1 MPTAGR
7 PRRPRR
13 RAHGALLHGG
23 PAWDDVSPE
32 RRALASPR
40 WEPAWGH
47 RTIAWSDG
55 NTYPLV
61 VVEVTS
67 WSHPFWIGTQ
77 RIMDSAG
84 QVEKFHRRY
93 GQRKGHR

>member
-1 MPTAGR
+1 MKPG
-7 PRRPRR
+7 
-13 RAHGALLHGG
+13 LHPDYHPVVFQDSSTGDAFLTRSTITSG
-23 PAWDDVSPE
+23 QTIQ
-32 RRALASPR
+32 
-40 WEPAWGH
+40 WG
-47 RTIAWSDG
+47 DG

-67 WSHPFWIGTQ
+67 WSHPFWTGAR

-93 GQRKGHR
+93 GQRAGRS